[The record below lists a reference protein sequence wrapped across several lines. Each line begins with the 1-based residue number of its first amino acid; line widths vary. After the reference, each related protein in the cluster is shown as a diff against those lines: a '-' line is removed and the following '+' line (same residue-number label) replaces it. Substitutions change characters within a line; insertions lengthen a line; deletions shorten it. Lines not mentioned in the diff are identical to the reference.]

1 MFNDLHLSSF
11 TFWVLF
17 KLSPIFLP
25 FVILVDLKYI
35 FVEIVILIV
44 ISFKVNHVCNQ
55 RDG

>member
-1 MFNDLHLSSF
+1 MFNDLYLSSF

-44 ISFKVNHVCNQ
+44 LSFKVNHVCNQ